1 MNFLLFLGI
10 AAFLLVTV
18 NAVTTPVVTY
28 QAIYSGVDFK
38 SEGDVPNTSYYYY
51 LGGFFNLN
59 QTAKVYFEAT
69 IDPACAYPSSAS
81 ITFYS
86 EELPAKATYTSIS
99 PSTQEFHSS
108 GKTLSGALDYPTYSS
123 TSLNTRYFYAKS
135 SSCAYHVTTYS
146 NTK

>member
-10 AAFLLVTV
+10 AALLLATV
-18 NAVTTPVVTY
+18 NAVTTPVITY

-59 QTAKVYFEAT
+59 QTAKVYFDAT
-69 IDPACAYPSSAS
+69 IDPACAYSSGAS
-81 ITFYS
+81 ITIYS
-86 EELPAKATYTSIS
+86 DELPAKATSTSLA

-108 GKTLSGALDYPTYSS
+108 GKTLSGALDYPTYSA
-123 TSLNTRYFYAKS
+123 TSLNTRYFYAKA
-135 SSCAYHVTTYS
+135 SSCAYHVTS
-146 NTK
+146 HSDTK